1 MHGHEDLDELDTGND
16 TDLKVEICVG
26 IGKIHTVGL
35 STLVTVRNWRIRRV
49 QAIQMLTG
57 IVDLLMK
64 AIPVETLKGQDR
76 DYSEIRE
83 TVLNKDGSLGAVP
96 KEIQQALKGQSELKK
111 RMPLP
116 REEEQKEDEN
126 V

>member
-1 MHGHEDLDELDTGND
+1 
-16 TDLKVEICVG
+16 
-26 IGKIHTVGL
+26 
-35 STLVTVRNWRIRRV
+35 
-49 QAIQMLTG
+49 MLTG